1 MPAQPATPIDSPL
14 VASVIRNHEQ
24 VTDQPANVGAG
35 HRMGAT
41 ADTCHFKGVG
51 IECVEYGPGFIPIW
65 PMVDE
70 CIAVEQI
77 VTATQVLALTAADL
91 VTK

>member
-1 MPAQPATPIDSPL
+1 MGTGWRVRASMAV
-14 VASVIRNHEQ
+14 VASVVRTHER
-24 VTDQPANVGAG
+24 VTGQRPAVGAG

-77 VTATQVLALTAADL
+77 VTATQVLAFSAAEICG
-91 VTK
+91 